1 MLNEE
6 RCVKSFDNLTINQVV
21 RLQEVE
27 SDATCALEEWVHT
40 ALLSVKSKHVEK
52 MFEAEIYLCIED
64 KALFLGDA
72 AI

>member
-6 RCVKSFDNLTINQVV
+6 RCVKPFDNLTINQVV

-27 SDATCALEEWVHT
+27 SDATVPWKNGST
-40 ALLSVKSKHVEK
+40 PALLSVKSKHVEK

-64 KALFLGDA
+64 KALFFGDA